1 MYVISGMCLLV
12 FRLFESCVI
21 SDDGDE
27 RRAGNASIPK
37 TKSND
42 SNSNVGFASRCE
54 RKDND

>member
-1 MYVISGMCLLV
+1 MECVYSCFDCLRV
-12 FRLFESCVI
+12 VLF
-21 SDDGDE
+21 DDGDE